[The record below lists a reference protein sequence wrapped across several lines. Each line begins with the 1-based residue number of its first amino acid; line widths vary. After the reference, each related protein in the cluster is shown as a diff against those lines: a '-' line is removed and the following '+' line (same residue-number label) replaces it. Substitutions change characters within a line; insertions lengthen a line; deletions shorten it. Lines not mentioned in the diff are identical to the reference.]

1 MAPGYACACASLS
14 HCSLCLFK
22 YFCSVFVCGCVCVV
36 VCVHFSQ
43 SALSEVEV
51 SSLFPPCRPWGLNS
65 GPHVCVESLLP
76 TEPRPLNSLRLLNS
90 AGVGGGTES
99 TGGGP
104 TESTRSQVGR
114 KLQSRAPTG
123 AWYSIPAPCRGFPT
137 VSCSYIL
144 ICLGK
149 EEYPQPHHH
158 GRHWGGG
165 LGEGGKTEC
174 HH

>member
-76 TEPRPLNSLRLLNS
+76 TEPRPLHSLRLLNS

-99 TGGGP
+99 QDLCTPSLSPDQHFSTCVGP
-104 TESTRSQVGR
+104 DHQKTHFSHVLRI
-114 KLQSRAPTG
+114 LQP
-123 AWYSIPAPCRGFPT
+123 
-137 VSCSYIL
+137 
-144 ICLGK
+144 
-149 EEYPQPHHH
+149 
-158 GRHWGGG
+158 
-165 LGEGGKTEC
+165 
-174 HH
+174 